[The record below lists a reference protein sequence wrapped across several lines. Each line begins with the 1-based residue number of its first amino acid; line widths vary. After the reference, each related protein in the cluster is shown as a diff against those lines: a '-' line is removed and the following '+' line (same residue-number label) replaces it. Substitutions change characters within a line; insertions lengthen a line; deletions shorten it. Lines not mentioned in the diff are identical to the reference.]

1 MRQGWHKSGK
11 PLSVNVLS
19 GAQRRQLIDTQQVY
33 QAWRAANEDGNRRFT
48 GSMRWGE
55 RSGTN
60 YLLRKIGKTETS
72 LGPRN
77 SETEAIYDAFIRGR
91 ADNKDRLTSLSAKL
105 DAFAPVN
112 VAMGLGRVPTIAA
125 RIVRECDDRR
135 LMGQHLVVVGTNAIY
150 AYEVSAGVHVDSG
163 LVATGD
169 VDLLFDARRHIS
181 LAVSGLGATGLI
193 GILQKIDRSFAPT
206 NSRSF
211 RAANRDGY
219 LVDFIRPEAKD
230 PIRDLLPPALTNL
243 PDDLEGA
250 PIFGLAWLVNSP
262 KLEAVAI
269 DERGYPVRLVVI
281 DPRAFALH
289 KAWVSRRQD
298 REPIKAARD
307 LEQAKAVAI
316 IAMRYLSK
324 SFDSPDLTALPK
336 ELREAAP
343 KLLQDI
349 ETPATGATKPNW

>member
-1 MRQGWHKSGK
+1 MSIKT
-11 PLSVNVLS
+11 LS
-19 GAQRRQLIDTQQVY
+19 GEQRRQWIDTQQVY
-33 QAWRAANEDGNRRFT
+33 QTWRTANDDSNRRFA

-77 SETEAIYDAFIRGR
+77 SETETIHDAFIRGR
-91 ADNKDRLTSLSAKL
+91 AENKSRLTSLSARL
-105 DAFAPVN
+105 DTLAPVN

-125 RIVRECDDRR
+125 RIVRQCDDRR
-135 LMGQHLVVVGTNAIY
+135 LMGGNLVVVGTNAIY
-150 AYEVSAGVHVDSG
+150 AYEASAGVHVESG

-181 LAVSGLGATGLI
+181 LAVSGLGAAGLI
-193 GILQKIDRSFAPT
+193 GILQQVDRSFVPT
-206 NSRSF
+206 SPRSF

-230 PIRDLLPPALTNL
+230 PIRDLLPPALTSL

-250 PIFGLAWLVNSP
+250 PIFGLAWLINSP
-262 KLEAVAI
+262 KLEAIAI

-289 KAWVSRRQD
+289 KAWLSKRQD

-307 LEQAKAVAI
+307 MEQAKTVAT
-316 IAMRYLSK
+316 IATRYLGK
-324 SFDSPDLTALPK
+324 SFDSHEMTALPK
-336 ELREAAP
+336 ELRQAAP
-343 KLLQDI
+343 KLLEDI
-349 ETPATGATKPNW
+349 ETPSTGATKPDW